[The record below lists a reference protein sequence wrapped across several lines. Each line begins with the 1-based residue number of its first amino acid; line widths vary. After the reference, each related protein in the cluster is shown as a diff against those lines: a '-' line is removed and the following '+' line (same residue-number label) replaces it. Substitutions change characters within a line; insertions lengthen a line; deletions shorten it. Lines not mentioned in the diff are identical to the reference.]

1 LFLGKGAHM
10 EFRKELKQRILIGEG
25 AMGTLLYSRG
35 IDNCYEEL
43 NCTEPDQ
50 IEAIHRTYF
59 DAGADIL
66 QSNTYGANFHKLKRY
81 GLEDQVSQIN
91 RQGIA
96 IAKKVAQGKAFVFGT
111 IGASRSIRKSDLSL
125 EEIKRSFREQLYS
138 LLLESPDGLL
148 FETYYDLEELETVL
162 KIARQETDIP
172 IITNVTLHEL
182 GNLQNGVQLNE
193 AFKRLEQL
201 GSDVVGLN
209 CRLGPH
215 HMIRALESVQLP
227 SNAAL
232 AAYPNASLPE
242 YVDGR
247 LVYDAAPEYFGSSAL
262 QLRDQGASVIGGC
275 CGTTPQHITAMKA
288 AVGDLAPI
296 VEKKM
301 PATKVETIEVRE
313 QDRTPALYEKAKTE
327 RTILVELDPPKKLG
341 IEEFMKGSK
350 ALKEAGVDTITLADN
365 SLASPR
371 ISNAALGMLIKSQL
385 DLNPLVHITCRDR
398 NLIGLQSHLM
408 GLQTLGLNEVLVI
421 TGDPS
426 KIGDFPGATSVYD
439 LSSFDLI
446 SLVKQ
451 FNEGLSYS
459 GQSLGQKTNFKIAA
473 AFNPNVKY
481 LDRAVQRMEKKIEC
495 GAHSFLTQPIYST
508 SQIEEVYEATKH
520 LETPIF
526 VGIMP
531 LTSTRNAEFIHNEVP
546 GIKLPDHVRR
556 AMAAAGNDPIQAQK
570 EGVAIARELVDAA
583 MDKFK
588 GIYLITPFLR
598 YEMTA
603 ELTRYIR
610 TLDQTK
616 TSEVAAYE

>member
-1 LFLGKGAHM
+1 M

-35 IDNCYEEL
+35 IDHCYEEL

-50 IEAIHRTYF
+50 IEAIHRTYL

-96 IAKKVAQGKAFVFGT
+96 IAKKVAQGNAFVFGT

-162 KIARQETDIP
+162 QIARQETNIP

-227 SNAAL
+227 SHAAL
-232 AAYPNASLPE
+232 AAYPNASLPD

-262 QLRDQGASVIGGC
+262 QLRDQGASIIGGC

-288 AVGDLAPI
+288 AVSDLAPI

-301 PATKVETIEVRE
+301 HAAKVETIEVRE

-546 GIKLPDHVRR
+546 GINLPDHVRR

>member
-1 LFLGKGAHM
+1 M
-10 EFRKELKQRILIGEG
+10 DFRKELKERILIGDG

-35 IDNCYEEL
+35 IDHCYEEL

-50 IEAIHRTYF
+50 IEAIHRAYLE
-59 DAGADIL
+59 AGADIL

-81 GLEDQVSQIN
+81 GLEDEVSQIN
-91 RQGIA
+91 RKGVA
-96 IAKKVAQGKAFVFGT
+96 IAKQVAKGKAFVFGT
-111 IGASRSIRKSDLSL
+111 IGANRTIRKSDLSL

-138 LLLESPDGLL
+138 LLIENPDGLL

-162 KIARQETDIP
+162 QIARHETNIP
-172 IITNVTLHEL
+172 IITNVSLHEL

-193 AFKRLEQL
+193 AFHRLEQL
-201 GSDVVGLN
+201 GADVVGLN

-215 HMIRALESVQLP
+215 HMIRAFESVQLP
-227 SNAAL
+227 EHAAL
-232 AAYPNASLPE
+232 SAYPNASLPD

-247 LVYDAAPEYFGSSAL
+247 LVYEAAPEYFGSSAL
-262 QLRDQGASVIGGC
+262 QLREQGASVIGGC
-275 CGTTPQHITAMKA
+275 CGTTPLHIKAMKE
-288 AVGDLAPI
+288 AVGHLTPI

-301 PATKVETIEVRE
+301 TQAQVEVIEVQE
-313 QDRTPALYEKAKTE
+313 QEDTSGLYKKAKVD

-341 IEEFMKGSK
+341 IEGFMKGASV
-350 ALKEAGVDTITLADN
+350 LKEAGVDTITLADN

-371 ISNAALGMLIKSQL
+371 ISNAALGTLLKSQL
-385 DLNPLVHITCRDR
+385 DVNPLIHITCRDR

-408 GLQTLGLNEVLVI
+408 GLQTIGLDEILVV

-446 SLVKQ
+446 SLIRQ
-451 FNEGLSYS
+451 FNEGISYT

-481 LDRAVQRMEKKIEC
+481 LDKAVQRLEKKIEC
-495 GAHSFLTQPIYST
+495 GAHSFLTQPVYSP
-508 SQIEEVYEATKH
+508 SQIEDIYEATKH
-520 LETPIF
+520 LDTPIF
-526 VGIMP
+526 IGIMP
-531 LTSTRNAEFIHNEVP
+531 LTSTKNAEFIHNEVP
-546 GIKLPDHVRR
+546 GIKLPDNVRQ
-556 AMAAAGNDPIQAQK
+556 AMAAAGNDPVKAQR
-570 EGVAIARELVDAA
+570 EGIAIARELVDAA
-583 MDKFK
+583 MDKFN

-603 ELTRYIR
+603 ELTRHIR
-610 TLDQTK
+610 TIDQSQ
-616 TSEVAAYE
+616 TSEVVTYE

>member
-1 LFLGKGAHM
+1 M
-10 EFRKELKQRILIGEG
+10 DFRRELKERILIGDG

-50 IEAIHRTYF
+50 IEAIHRAYLE
-59 DAGADIL
+59 AGADIL

-81 GLEDQVSQIN
+81 GLEDEVSQIN

-96 IAKKVAQGKAFVFGT
+96 IAKKVAKDKAFVFGT
-111 IGASRSIRKSDLSL
+111 IGSTRNIRKSDISL
-125 EEIKRSFREQLYS
+125 EDIKRSFREQLYS
-138 LLLESPDGLL
+138 LLIENPDGLL

-162 KIARQETDIP
+162 QIARHETNIP

-193 AFKRLEQL
+193 AFQRLEQL
-201 GSDVVGLN
+201 GADVVGLN

-215 HMIRALESVQLP
+215 HMIRAFESIP
-227 SNAAL
+227 IPEHAAL
-232 AAYPNASLPE
+232 SAYPNASLPD

-247 LVYDAAPEYFGSSAL
+247 LVYETNPEYFGSSAIK
-262 QLRDQGASVIGGC
+262 LREQGISVIGGC
-275 CGTTPQHITAMKA
+275 CGTTPLHIKAMKD
-288 AVGDLAPI
+288 AVGHMKPI
-296 VEKKM
+296 VEKRM
-301 PATKVETIEVRE
+301 QQAQVERIEIHE
-313 QDRTPALYEKAKTE
+313 QHDSQNAFYKKAQEE

-341 IEEFMKGSK
+341 IEAFMHGAS
-350 ALKEAGVDTITLADN
+350 ALKQAGVDTITLADN

-371 ISNAALGMLIKSQL
+371 ISNEAMGMLLKSQL
-385 DLNPLVHITCRDR
+385 ELNPLIHITCRDR

-408 GLQTLGLNEVLVI
+408 GLQTIGLDEVLVV

-446 SLVKQ
+446 SLIQQ
-451 FNEGLSYS
+451 FNEGISYT

-481 LDRAVQRMEKKIEC
+481 LDKAVNRLEKKIEC
-495 GAHSFLTQPIYST
+495 GAHSFLTQPVYST

-520 LETPIF
+520 LDAPVFI
-526 VGIMP
+526 GIMP
-531 LTSTRNAEFIHNEVP
+531 LTSTKNAEFIHNEVP
-546 GIKLPDHVRR
+546 GIKLPEHVRR
-556 AMAAAGNDPIQAQK
+556 VMAAAGSDPVQAQK
-570 EGVAIARELVDAA
+570 EGIAIARELVDAA

-610 TLDQTK
+610 TIDQSK
-616 TSEVAAYE
+616 TAEVVTYE